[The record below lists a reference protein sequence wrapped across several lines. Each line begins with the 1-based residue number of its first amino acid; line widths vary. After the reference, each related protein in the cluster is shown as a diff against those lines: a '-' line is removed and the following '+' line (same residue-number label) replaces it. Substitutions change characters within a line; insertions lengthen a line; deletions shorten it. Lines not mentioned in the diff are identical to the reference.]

1 MIGHLF
7 SGLKSGHYDSALNWL
22 ARERNI
28 SNELEEKLRKLEDPN
43 FENIVEILKNDLP
56 GFVPS

>member
-1 MIGHLF
+1 M
-7 SGLKSGHYDSALNWL
+7 NWL

-56 GFVPS
+56 GFGLICNSFTYII